1 MKTAKY
7 FISLAVAVAAL
18 PFPAKANTITFLGED
33 TTLHDQNQSTVLAHA
48 NSFGVDSGV
57 LPDDADLT
65 INDRFTATGSFTD
78 IYGSFMITQVNTA
91 SGPQYQLTFSLNA
104 GLVLAGVGIHGGSGT
119 SENYWSVNDAT
130 SGTNEGLFHAAF
142 AGKSG
147 TYATLSNFDILL
159 EPAESAT
166 VADWG
171 NTAMLLGFALTGLGA
186 MRRWI
191 RLLS

>member
-7 FISLAVAVAAL
+7 IISLAVAVAAL
-18 PFPAKANTITFLGED
+18 PFPSKANTITFMGQD
-33 TTLHDQNQSTVLAHA
+33 TTLPDQNPSTVLAHA

-65 INDRFTATGSFTD
+65 INDRFASTGSFTD
-78 IYGSFMITQVNTA
+78 IYGSFTITQVNTA

-104 GLVLAGVGIHGGSGT
+104 GLVLAGVGIHGGNGT
-119 SENYWSVNDAT
+119 SENYWSVNDGT
-130 SGTNEGLFHAAF
+130 SGTNEGLFHAAI

-147 TYATLSNFDILL
+147 MYATLSNFDILL

-166 VADWG
+166 VADGG
-171 NTAMLLGFALTGLGA
+171 NTAMILGFALTGLGA
-186 MRRWI
+186 MRRRI
-191 RLLS
+191 RC